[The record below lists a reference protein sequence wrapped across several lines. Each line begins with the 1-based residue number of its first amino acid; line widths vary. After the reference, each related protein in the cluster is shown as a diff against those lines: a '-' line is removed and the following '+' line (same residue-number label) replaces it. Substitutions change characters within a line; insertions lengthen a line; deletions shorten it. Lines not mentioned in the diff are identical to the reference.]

1 MKEQEIDGVIYV
13 PRAELEASF
22 KDRLAKLSAKA
33 STAEDRATELQTEL
47 DGMAGKLGAL
57 DTLQQQIDEYRA
69 QLDTANTRYERHSAI
84 AAHGLTDP
92 DLRDA
97 VEWAY
102 DRAMSTADS
111 PLDLGEWLTQIK
123 ADPSSAPS
131 VLRPHLSAAPV
142 EAQGTE
148 GAEQPQPAEQQAPA
162 LLPPRAP
169 STNRGAQPAP
179 TGGDDLFK
187 RAATDLDFYRQNR
200 EAIKSAWSKR

>member
-57 DTLQQQIDEYRA
+57 DTLQQQIDDYRG
-69 QLDTANTRYERHSAI
+69 QLDTANTRYDRHSAI
-84 AAHGLTDP
+84 AAAGLTDP

-102 DRAMSTADS
+102 DRAMTASDS
-111 PLDLGEWLTQIK
+111 PIELGDWLTQIQ

-131 VLRPHLSAAPV
+131 VLRPHLSAARV
-142 EAQGTE
+142 EPQATE
-148 GAEQPQPAEQQAPA
+148 GAELTQPAEPAPA